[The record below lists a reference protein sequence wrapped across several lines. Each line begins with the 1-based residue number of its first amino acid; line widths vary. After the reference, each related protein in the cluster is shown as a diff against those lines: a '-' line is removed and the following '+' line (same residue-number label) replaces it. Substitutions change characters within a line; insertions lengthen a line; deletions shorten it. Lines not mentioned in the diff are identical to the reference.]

1 MAVLDRSELEAS
13 PLADLHAIAD
23 QLGLD
28 GFRRLRKADLI
39 DAILGEPANG
49 RDGAGAAGH
58 DPDSR
63 EDSEGSGR
71 LNADEE
77 AGAGSSARAR
87 GGSTSTGA
95 ARKRRAPRLRR
106 GAGSK
111 GEAEGTSA
119 DERESSSASRS
130 SASSSS
136 SSSSSDASDSSR
148 RGRGAGERDGR
159 SGRGGR
165 GAAPS
170 DGRAG
175 APSSKAKIDGDEDG
189 ARSAEGVV
197 ELLGNGSAFLRVDPP
212 EPSDDDVYISA
223 AQVRRCE
230 LVSGDR
236 VTGPVRTPR
245 RSERYPSLV
254 RIDTING
261 ASADAVSESAHYEDL
276 PVAYPS
282 QRFALN
288 AGDPTLD
295 AIEWLTPLGRG
306 SRAVIVGPARAG
318 KTETLRRLLGVLAGS
333 DAVDRGSETAATDTG
348 PADWPGAL
356 APQGEAAGEAAPA
369 GKAGSLE
376 VTVVLAGARPEE
388 IAEWREGQEGQD
400 GGLPIPVAAL
410 SFAASAD
417 AQGQAV
423 ERAIEA
429 AKRVAARGGDAVVLI
444 DGLDGMHPPAARKT
458 LAAARNLRDGGS
470 LTVIATA
477 TRPFGGETTVI
488 ALDAGL
494 TGSGLPILDL
504 AASGTLKAE
513 LLVGEGGAKAIAKA
527 RAEARG

>member
-1 MAVLDRSELEAS
+1 MSVLDRSELEAS
-13 PLADLHAIAD
+13 SLADLHVIAD

-39 DAILGEPANG
+39 DAILGEPAKDGNG
-49 RDGAGAAGH
+49 SDARGDSAEGGADAERSSDGDG
-58 DPDSR
+58 
-63 EDSEGSGR
+63 ESERGSGGR
-71 LNADEE
+71 
-77 AGAGSSARAR
+77 SR
-87 GGSTSTGA
+87 GDGVATG
-95 ARKRRAPRLRR
+95 ARKRRTPRLRR
-106 GAGSK
+106 GAKAS
-111 GEAEGTSA
+111 
-119 DERESSSASRS
+119 DDRESEGGGGATAGGE

-136 SSSSSDASDSSR
+136 SSSPASTTSSR
-148 RGRGAGERDGR
+148 RGRGAGARESGNGGRSSAQPNGR
-159 SGRGGR
+159 SGRSPKPDSADEGGV
-165 GAAPS
+165 
-170 DGRAG
+170 
-175 APSSKAKIDGDEDG
+175 DG

-236 VTGPVRTPR
+236 VAGPVRTPR

-261 ASADAVSESAHYEDL
+261 ASADSVSEGAHYEDL

-282 QRFALN
+282 ERLALN

-306 SRAVIVGPARAG
+306 SRATIVGPSRAG
-318 KTETLRRLLGVLAGS
+318 KTETLKRLLG
-333 DAVDRGSETAATDTG
+333 
-348 PADWPGAL
+348 AL
-356 APQGEAAGEAAPA
+356 KDSGR
-369 GKAGSLE
+369 E

-388 IAEWREGQEGQD
+388 IAEWREGGESSTA
-400 GGLPIPVAAL
+400 PVAAL

-429 AKRVAARGGDAVVLI
+429 AKRVATRGADVLVLI
-444 DGLDGMHPPAARKT
+444 DGLDGMHPPAARKA

-477 TRPFGGETTVI
+477 ARPLGGETTVI
-488 ALDAGL
+488 ALDPAL
-494 TGSGLPILDL
+494 ADSGLPLLDL
-504 AASGTLKAE
+504 AASGTLKPE
-513 LLVGEGGAKAIAKA
+513 LLVGEDGAKAIAKA
-527 RAEARG
+527 RAEARN